1 METGKN
7 NNPKSNPLYL
17 VCVLFFL
24 ISSITLS
31 IEIIRT
37 ELKNMGDLYIMKID
51 KVIRNVEKETILAI
65 KNIDNCQTIGESL
78 IYSND
83 IRELFLIDN
92 YHATCSSKRGKIKE
106 KINIKNRFDNLSH
119 HLVFWDIDEKPSERT
134 IAFISP
140 ALNREGRIIISIID
154 RNHLIGG
161 LFDIN
166 ETNISKM
173 IVDIAGKIYPVR
185 TKFRSDYI
193 HNISSSNKYKY
204 SILIELKK
212 SFVYTSVINAILI
225 SAIITII
232 ILSISQMALRKTKK
246 RGSLFLD
253 FQEGLRRAEFY
264 LEYQPIVD
272 ACSCKVNSLEV
283 LVRWDHPTLGLI
295 RPGAFIPLAE
305 EKGLIN
311 ELTDYILKW
320 ALKELALSKKGYNIS
335 LSVNIPPTYLACNK
349 NLFKLTYYQRQFSK
363 LDIELVAE
371 ITERQLLD
379 KSGIQTLNKLKKSG
393 LKIAIDDFGTGH
405 TSLSVIQELN
415 FDYLKID
422 KCFTDTIGINTVNST
437 VLDTIIELGH
447 RLDVKIVAEGVE
459 TKEQIEHLKCNGVQK
474 MQGYYFSRPVPLIDI
489 KLD

>member
-1 METGKN
+1 METGLPPPK
-7 NNPKSNPLYL
+7 KSNPLYL
-17 VCVLFFL
+17 GYVLFFL
-24 ISSITLS
+24 MSSITIS
-31 IEIIRT
+31 IAIIRA
-37 ELKNMGDLYIMKID
+37 ELKNMGDLYITKID
-51 KVIRNVEKETILAI
+51 KVIRNVERETTLAI
-65 KNIDNCQTIGESL
+65 KNIDDCQTIEDNL

-83 IRELFLIDN
+83 IRELVVIDS
-92 YHATCSSKRGKIKE
+92 YHVTCSSKRGKIKE
-106 KINIKNRFDNLSH
+106 NIDVKNRFDNLSH

-140 ALNREGRIIISIID
+140 ALNKEGRIIISIID

-173 IVDIAGKIYPVR
+173 MVDIAGKSYPAR

-204 SILIELKK
+204 RILIEVKR
-212 SFVYTSVINAILI
+212 SFVYTSITHAALI
-225 SAIITII
+225 SIIITLII
-232 ILSISQMALRKTKK
+232 FSILQVALNKTKQ
-246 RGSLFLD
+246 RGNIFLD

-272 ACSCKVNSLEV
+272 ACSCKVKSLEA
-283 LVRWDHPTLGLI
+283 LVRWNHPTLGLI
-295 RPGAFIPLAE
+295 RPDTFIPLAE

-320 ALKELALSKKGYNIS
+320 ALKELALSKKAGNIS

-349 NLFKLTYYQRQFSK
+349 NLLKLTYYQRQFSK

-379 KSGIQTLNKLKKSG
+379 KSGIQTLNELKKSG

-459 TKEQIEHLKCNGVQK
+459 TKEQFDHLKCNGVQK
-474 MQGYYFSRPVPLIDI
+474 MQGYYFSKPVPLSDM
-489 KLD
+489 KLN